1 MTPDTRLAVRQK
13 LIDSLFRPS
22 IKHPD
27 PVYEW
32 KLNAFHQMLFAL
44 IFVVCFPT
52 MVFFIALRIPV
63 MFFATVLITLSVLVP
78 LPFLR
83 KGKLAPAVHIFEL
96 VSFSMNVIFVV
107 LLHINDSVFFLFFDS
122 LLAGIFL
129 SFRAAIGWTAFFTA
143 GLVACSFIVPDLTL
157 LPKIEGTIT
166 RFRIITS
173 GTHLS
178 TALFFTW
185 AGAFIS
191 ILFNRYVVD
200 LITSIIKKNES
211 LSLEIAER
219 AAAEETTEAAR
230 RFSDQI
236 IAGAGEGILVFDT
249 ALRCVV
255 WNPAME
261 RMTGLSF
268 DKVYDMNVED
278 LFTRLGL
285 AMVVPF
291 IEKAKNGETVQTEEY
306 EFLVESSGHSGIILF
321 LLSPHH
327 FSGNG
332 ANGVVALVHDNT
344 EQHRLEETLR
354 QSQKMEAVGQLAGG
368 IAHDFNNQLTSI
380 QGYAQLLRH
389 DATATG
395 REKPTKWADNLL
407 LGVQRSSDLT
417 QKLLAFARK
426 GKIRSVSVDL
436 HDIINE
442 VISILQHSID
452 KKIVIIKELK
462 AESAQITGDPSLL
475 QNALLNLAL
484 NARDAMPDGGTL
496 RFSTGIR
503 TECCHRSDAPEAQ
516 KNIPCLTIIIEDTG
530 CGIPPELRSKVF
542 DPFFT
547 TKEPG
552 KGTGMGL
559 AAVYGTIK
567 DHQGIITVDSTV
579 GTGTVFTICLPLR
592 SPATMVE
599 PAAAET
605 AGPKT
610 VASAGKILVI
620 DDEPSILDV
629 AQEVF
634 SDLGFVVVCAN
645 NGQEGLSAFSRGTF
659 DCAVVDY
666 MMPGLNGVETVREFR
681 SRDPNLKVILLSG
694 YGLKQSM
701 LTEEERAQVKFMQ
714 KPFHFDDLAILV
726 QQVIDKQ

>member
-1 MTPDTRLAVRQK
+1 M
-13 LIDSLFRPS
+13 
-22 IKHPD
+22 
-27 PVYEW
+27 YEW

-44 IFVVCFPT
+44 IFVVCLPT
-52 MVFFIALRIPV
+52 MGIFIALRIPV
-63 MFFATVLITLSVLVP
+63 MFFATVLVTLSVLVP

-83 KGKLAPAVHIFEL
+83 RGKLAPAVHIFEL
-96 VSFSMNVIFVV
+96 LSFCMNIFFVS

-129 SFRAAIGWTAFFTA
+129 SFGAAIGWTTFYTA
-143 GLVACSFIVPDLTL
+143 GLVVCSFIIPELTL
-157 LPKIEGTIT
+157 LPKIEGTI
-166 RFRIITS
+166 RRYRIISS

-178 TALFFTW
+178 TALLFTW

-191 ILFNRYVVD
+191 ILFNRYVMD
-200 LITSIIKKNES
+200 LISSIIRKNKS
-211 LSLEIAER
+211 LSLEITER
-219 AAAEETTEAAR
+219 AAAEENAEVAR

-261 RMTGLSF
+261 RMTGLLF
-268 DKVYDMNVED
+268 NNVYDMNVED
-278 LFTRLGL
+278 LFTQLGL

-306 EFLVESSGHSGIILF
+306 EFSVESSGQSGRILF

-327 FSGNG
+327 FSASG
-332 ANGVVALVHDNT
+332 ANGVVAMVHDNT

-380 QGYAQLLRH
+380 QGYAQLLRR

-407 LGVQRSSDLT
+407 LGVQRASDVT
-417 QKLLAFARK
+417 HKLLAFARK
-426 GKIRSVSVDL
+426 GKIKSVSVDM

-442 VISILQHSID
+442 VITMLHHSID
-452 KKIVIIKELK
+452 KKIIIIKELK
-462 AESAQITGDPSLL
+462 AGSARITGDPSLL

-484 NARDAMPDGGTL
+484 NARDAMPNGGTL
-496 RFSTGIR
+496 RFSTEVR
-503 TECCHRSDAPEAQ
+503 TDCSHHSKAPEAN
-516 KNIPCLTIIIEDTG
+516 KIIPCLAIRVGDTG
-530 CGIPPELRSKVF
+530 CGIPPELSIKVF

-567 DHQGIITVDSTV
+567 DHHGIITVDSTV
-579 GTGTVFTICLPLR
+579 GTGTVFTICLPL
-592 SPATMVE
+592 SSAATMAEPAT
-599 PAAAET
+599 AET
-605 AGPKT
+605 AGLKA
-610 VASAGKILVI
+610 VSSAGKILVI
-620 DDEPSILDV
+620 DDEPSILDI

-634 SDLGFVVVCAN
+634 SGLGFRVVCAN
-645 NGQEGLSAFSRGTF
+645 NGQEGLNAFFRESF

-681 SRDPNLKVILLSG
+681 NRDPNLKVILLSG
-694 YGLKQSM
+694 YGLKQNM
-701 LTEEERAQVKFMQ
+701 LSEEEWAHVKFMQ
-714 KPFHFDDLAILV
+714 KPFQFDDLAVLI
-726 QQVIDKQ
+726 QQVLNKQ